1 MRRSSTP
8 RIRFEGNGCAAAGT
22 PRRPRGRYALV
33 AACLAAAAIGLAH
46 ARGAPATPSVPVPF
60 AYDLYTFRGENG
72 RTRVVTSVAVQAR
85 RLRREDV
92 GEAVQYRFDVRFA
105 LADTVRLWTVSTID
119 SVFVRVPF
127 PLAGD
132 HLLHTFI
139 ETSAAPTA
147 STVHRVVV
155 TDAARGGA
163 GQLYQAPFPIPD
175 YSGSELMLSDIALG
189 LPGRAEGWRRG
200 GVTLALLPTSLFPA
214 SSFEV
219 YYEIYNLPPGSR
231 YETEIAIEPL
241 DDEGEVVRTVFTE
254 TRRPGADGPV
264 PVVRSVQSA
273 LEEGRYRLTVTVE
286 DLRTGRVARR
296 SREVA
301 VQGWNAGATLAP
313 ALPKTGG

>member
-1 MRRSSTP
+1 LQSPRTP
-8 RIRFEGNGCAAAGT
+8 RIRFVLIAAG
-22 PRRPRGRYALV
+22 V
-33 AACLAAAAIGLAH
+33 SLAAVGLG
-46 ARGAPATPSVPVPF
+46 RVQGAPAAPVVPVPF

-85 RLRREDV
+85 RLRREHV
-92 GEAVQYRFDVRFA
+92 RNGVQYRFDVRFA
-105 LADTVRLWTVSTID
+105 LADTVKLWTVSTID
-119 SVFVRVPF
+119 SVFVRAPF
-127 PLAGD
+127 ALPGD

-139 ETSAAPTA
+139 ETSAAPAA

-189 LPGRAEGWRRG
+189 LPGRTEGWTRA
-200 GVTLALLPTSLFPA
+200 GVTLALLPASLFPA

-254 TRRPGADGPV
+254 SRAAGGGGPGQ
-264 PVVRSVQSA
+264 VVRAGHSA
-273 LEEGRYRLTVTVE
+273 REEGRYRLTVTVE
-286 DLRTGRVARR
+286 DPRSGAVARR

-301 VQGWNAGATLAP
+301 VQGWNAGATMAP